1 MPKKKPFRRRKG
13 FFTVEIYAKK
23 HENYLIFYINVHSS
37 MRSGMVITLRN
48 VVSSVVLT
56 AVSRSPSNI
65 SANVSESEADGIA
78 VTIYAVIATERSS
91 PGKSLKSAKLTA
103 NAASGDTTSLMRQVT
118 YTLTSVK
125 SEANFTSA
133 RRIPRIIIDSGNVMS
148 AR

>member
-1 MPKKKPFRRRKG
+1 M
-13 FFTVEIYAKK
+13 
-23 HENYLIFYINVHSS
+23 HSS

-91 PGKSLKSAKLTA
+91 PGKSLKSAKPTA

-133 RRIPRIIIDSGNVMS
+133 RRIPRIIIDSAYRARHGNDYVNGDITLEKEQRQRDYQS
-148 AR
+148 GGRRV